1 MTKFVFM
8 IEDEIFQWENLQFHD
23 KNGSDFD
30 SLFKEIVSKAT
41 LDVLQTQW
49 SFELYAT
56 GNAHLSLTFPQKSL
70 LKKLIMAKL
79 GSEHQYLIRKDLI
92 ICQAGLR
99 TSIVN
104 CKRID
109 HGQAGVRTS
118 IVECVEQYHP
128 GVFITLT
135 VLPRK

>member
-1 MTKFVFM
+1 MILFVYVIQDVLKGIAKREKWDLKDLTTFKLDAKKFKFGTLRKYEFRVQIGMTKFVFM

-56 GNAHLSLTFPQKSL
+56 GNAHLSLTFPVRLSFFYL
-70 LKKLIMAKL
+70 LLTYIPNFF
-79 GSEHQYLIRKDLI
+79 
-92 ICQAGLR
+92 ICR
-99 TSIVN
+99 
-104 CKRID
+104 
-109 HGQAGVRTS
+109 
-118 IVECVEQYHP
+118 
-128 GVFITLT
+128 
-135 VLPRK
+135 